1 MTILMIAL
9 GSAGDVH
16 PSVGLGLEM
25 QRRGHRVILVAP
37 AVFEEL
43 AARVGLEFS
52 GVGTREA
59 FEAALHNP
67 DLWHPTR
74 AFRVVAR
81 GLMIPA
87 IGEIFTL
94 IERFHREGDLLVTAP
109 ATALGARVAQEA
121 LGVPLVTIH
130 LQPSMLRSVYQNPV
144 YSLPDLSSWAPPFL
158 KRWFFH
164 LVDRWM
170 IDPLLLRDLNAFRAR
185 FGLAPIRRVF
195 HQWMHSPELTLGLF
209 PSWYAPIQPDW
220 PSSVQLTGFP
230 LYDERGAREIPSA
243 LEEFLSA
250 GDPPVVFTAG
260 SAMTQGQR
268 FFSESLALCE
278 QLRIRGI
285 LLAQHAEQIPPQLP
299 PSVRH
304 FPYVPFSQ
312 VLPRV
317 AALVHHG
324 GIGTT
329 AQALAA
335 GVPQLVVAMAHDQPD
350 NGIRVRRLGVGD
362 CLPAWRYSAR
372 TARPLLERLF
382 EEPSYRQHATR
393 LASALSPSQAIASAC
408 DAIEAAG
415 ARRGLQARTE
425 DRGAL
430 VE

>member
-1 MTILMIAL
+1 MTILMMAL

-16 PSVGLGLEM
+16 PNVGLGLEL
-25 QRRGHRVILVAP
+25 QRRGHRVVLVAP
-37 AVFEEL
+37 AVFEDL
-43 AARVGLEFS
+43 AARVGLEFV

-59 FEAALHNP
+59 FEAALKNP

-87 IGEIFTL
+87 MAEVYSL

-121 LGVPLVTIH
+121 LGVPLATIH
-130 LQPSMLRSVYQNPV
+130 LQPSMMRSVYQNPV
-144 YSLPDLSSWAPPFL
+144 FSLPDLSSWAPRFL
-158 KRWFFH
+158 KRWFFQ

-170 IDPLLLRDLNAFRAR
+170 IDPLLLADLNGFRAR
-185 FGLAPIRRVF
+185 FDLAPVRRVF
-195 HQWMHSPELTLGLF
+195 HEWMHSPDLTLGLF
-209 PSWYAPIQPDW
+209 PEWYAPVQPDW
-220 PSSVQLTGFP
+220 PASVQLTGFP
-230 LYDERGAREIPSA
+230 LYDERGARETPPELDA
-243 LEEFLSA
+243 FLLA
-250 GDPPVVFTAG
+250 GEAPVVFTAG
-260 SAMTQGQR
+260 SAMMQGAR
-268 FFSESLALCE
+268 FFQESVEVCKRLGV
-278 QLRIRGI
+278 RGI
-285 LLAQHAEQIPPQLP
+285 LLAQHPEQIPAQLP
-299 PSVRH
+299 ATVRH
-304 FPYVPFSQ
+304 FAYVPFSQ

-362 CLPAWRYSAR
+362 CQPALRYSAG
-372 TARPLLERLF
+372 TAVPLLGRLLRHP
-382 EEPSYRQHATR
+382 EYRRNATR
-393 LASALSPSQAIASAC
+393 YAAALSANHAIARAC
-408 DAIEAAG
+408 DAIEALA
-415 ARRGLQARTE
+415 ARRGLGCPAAGSQ
-425 DRGAL
+425 AL